1 MLSIKKQSHSGSHGV
16 ISLINLKLNTHPFQK
31 QQSQNTDKK
40 MEKSHTTQL
49 VYRQWNEQLISTFMF
64 ENYFTSLY
72 N

>member
-1 MLSIKKQSHSGSHGV
+1 MLAIKKQSHSGSHGV

-49 VYRQWNEQLISTFMF
+49 VYRQ
-64 ENYFTSLY
+64 
-72 N
+72 